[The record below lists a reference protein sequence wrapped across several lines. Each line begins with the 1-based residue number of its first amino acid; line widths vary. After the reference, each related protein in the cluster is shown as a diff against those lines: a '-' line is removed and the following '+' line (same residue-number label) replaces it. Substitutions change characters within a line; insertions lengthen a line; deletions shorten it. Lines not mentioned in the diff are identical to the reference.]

1 MKAVLVFSGGIDS
14 VCTAARLADRYDI
27 YGITFSYGQRAGPEI
42 AAARRFADILRM
54 AEHRVVDV
62 GFMEGIYGSSNVLT
76 DPDAP
81 MPDTFEYSIVVPVRN
96 AVFISVAA
104 AWAYSIG
111 AELVAYG
118 AHTGDTRY
126 PDCRPA
132 FAQALEK
139 ALNLGEEDGIRD
151 GLRRHIR
158 VWSPYQD
165 NISKSML
172 LRTGLEAL
180 GDTIYDAWSCYL
192 DGEAHCGSCESCH
205 NRMGAFAQAG
215 ITDKTRYRTSSGSPG
230 YAS

>member
-1 MKAVLVFSGGIDS
+1 MKAVVVFSGGIDS
-14 VCTAARLADRYDI
+14 VCTAARLADKYEL

-42 AAARRFADILRM
+42 AAARRFAGILKM

-62 GFMEGIYGSSNVLT
+62 GFMEELYGSSNVLT

-81 MPDTFEYSIVVPVRN
+81 MPGSFEYSIVVPVRN

-118 AHTGDTRY
+118 AHTGDVSY

-132 FAQALEK
+132 FARALEE

-151 GLRRHIR
+151 GLRRRIR

-165 NISKSML
+165 GASKGAL
-172 LRTGLEAL
+172 LRSGLESL
-180 GDTIYDAWSCYL
+180 GDIMYDAWSCYV
-192 DGEAHCGSCESCH
+192 DGEVHCGACESCR
-205 NRMGAFAQAG
+205 NRMAAFDEAG
-215 ITDKTRYRTSSGSPG
+215 ITDKTVYESSSGSQE